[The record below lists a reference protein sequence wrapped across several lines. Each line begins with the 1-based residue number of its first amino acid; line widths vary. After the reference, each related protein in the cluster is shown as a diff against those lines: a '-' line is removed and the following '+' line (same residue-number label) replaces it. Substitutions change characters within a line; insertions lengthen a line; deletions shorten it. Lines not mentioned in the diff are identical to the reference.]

1 MKHIRER
8 RPAPTRALLARSGSN
23 PPPAAIRPV
32 FRSTPTSTALRTP
45 VDPYLYTSISL
56 SGSFAADDT
65 AIVKLNG
72 VPIATCPGGNTPA
85 TWCFHSW
92 KPIPPAG
99 LSAFNRLGSFL
110 NTLTVEVQNT
120 QAGSSSGL
128 IVQAQV
134 TRSARS
140 ARAPCRR
147 PIRPAAAIPRPASPG
162 RADGGPSARSSTRDP
177 APWASSL
184 PRRRGH
190 RRYGEHT
197 T

>member
-1 MKHIRER
+1 METTNQRKENDHEAHPRTAPCADPSAARPKWIQ
-8 RPAPTRALLARSGSN
+8 PAPGGN
-23 PPPAAIRPV
+23 PASFPV
-32 FRSTPTSTALRTP
+32 HTYVYSTQFLTP

-134 TRSARS
+134 TAVCSKCTS
-140 ARAPCRR
+140 PVPPPNPPC
-147 PIRPAAAIPRPASPG
+147 
-162 RADGGPSARSSTRDP
+162 GGNPSTC
-177 APWASSL
+177 
-184 PRRRGH
+184 
-190 RRYGEHT
+190 
-197 T
+197 